1 MESEE
6 APTRLGISGLGPNG
20 GTSVSKWAY
29 SRFRIRL
36 VIRDREGCL
45 STCFRKIWILVSHR
59 LSFQSSK
66 RVCVEIRIRVL
77 GNTGA
82 VPPTYDIR
90 AIRYRKHGL
99 WGVAPTILGF
109 WGRRRGERSATRL
122 RKNVSLFD
130 EFRDM
135 STSTFACTQIV
146 GLALGHGRGVF

>member
-1 MESEE
+1 M
-6 APTRLGISGLGPNG
+6 
-20 GTSVSKWAY
+20 
-29 SRFRIRL
+29 
-36 VIRDREGCL
+36 
-45 STCFRKIWILVSHR
+45 
-59 LSFQSSK
+59 
-66 RVCVEIRIRVL
+66 CVEIRIRVF

-82 VPPTYDIR
+82 VPPTYDR
-90 AIRYRKHGL
+90 RVIRYRKHGL

-146 GLALGHGRGVF
+146 GLALGHGRGVLLQVQGPLFRVNPLSIRSGGQNIFISLSEDEAAADPDRVRVVCAVVRAVVDTR